1 MGNEYGIQTYLDFGE
16 DFKEEL
22 DSTYSQKITRPQY
35 TPKMD
40 QAPDVFMLIDRQRTS
55 QLIGEIEASNV
66 TDEEKKFLKYA
77 AMRHLTFNYALI
89 AEYYCHAT
97 PEMQR
102 LMEKS
107 ALVILD
113 MNDAI
118 AQGYVRLSENIKT
131 IMENSGEHAKSRDGE

>member
-1 MGNEYGIQTYLDFGE
+1 MAEEYYKQTYLDFGE

-22 DSTYSQKITRPQY
+22 DQTYSQKITRPQY
-35 TPKMD
+35 IPKME
-40 QAPDVFMLIDRQRTS
+40 QAPDVYMLIDKTKTAA
-55 QLIGEIEASNV
+55 LIQEVESSNV
-66 TDEEKKFLKYA
+66 SDKEKKFLKYA
-77 AMRHLTFNYALI
+77 AMRHLTFNYSLI

-118 AQGYVRLSENIKT
+118 ALGYVQLSENIKK
-131 IMENSGEHAKSRDGE
+131 IMEESGEPANERD

>member
-1 MGNEYGIQTYLDFGE
+1 MAEDYYKQTYLDFGE

-22 DSTYSQKITRPQY
+22 DQTYSQKITRPQY
-35 TPKMD
+35 IPKMNH
-40 QAPDVFMLIDRQRTS
+40 APDVFTLIDKTKTA
-55 QLIGEIEASNV
+55 QLIQEIDESNV
-66 TDEEKKFLKYA
+66 STEEKKFLKFA
-77 AMRHLTFNYALI
+77 AMRHLTFNYSLI
-89 AEYYCHAT
+89 AEYYCHAN

-118 AQGYVRLSENIKT
+118 ALGYVQLSENIKK
-131 IMENSGEHAKSRDGE
+131 IMEESGEPANERD

>member
-1 MGNEYGIQTYLDFGE
+1 MAEEYYKQTYLDFGE

-22 DSTYSQKITRPQY
+22 DQTYSQKITRPQY
-35 TPKMD
+35 IPKME
-40 QAPDVFMLIDRQRTS
+40 QAPDVFMLIDKTKTLHLLQ
-55 QLIGEIEASNV
+55 EIDSSNV
-66 TDEEKKFLKYA
+66 TAEEKKFLKFA
-77 AMRHLTFNYALI
+77 AMRHLTFNYSLI

-118 AQGYVRLSENIKT
+118 ALGYVQLSENIKK
-131 IMENSGEHAKSRDGE
+131 IMEESGEPANERD

>member
-1 MGNEYGIQTYLDFGE
+1 MEKQIYLDFGDE
-16 DFKEEL
+16 FKEEL
-22 DSTYSQKITRPQY
+22 DQTYSQKITRPQY

-40 QAPDVFMLIDRQRTS
+40 HAPDVYMLVDRTKTS
-55 QLIGEIEASNV
+55 QLLNEIEQSNV
-66 TDEEKKFLKYA
+66 TDEEKKFLKFA
-77 AMRHLTFNYALI
+77 AMRHLTFNYSLI

-113 MNDAI
+113 MDDAI
-118 AQGYVRLSENIKT
+118 ANGYVILSENIKK
-131 IMENSGEHAKSRDGE
+131 IMENSGEPANERD

>member
-1 MGNEYGIQTYLDFGE
+1 MAEEYYKQTYLDFGN

-22 DSTYSQKITRPQY
+22 DQTYSQKITRPQY
-35 TPKMD
+35 IPKMNHV
-40 QAPDVFMLIDRQRTS
+40 PEIFTLIDKTKTA
-55 QLIGEIEASNV
+55 QLIQEIDESNV
-66 TDEEKKFLKYA
+66 SREEKKFLKFA
-77 AMRHLTFNYALI
+77 AMRHLTFNYSLI
-89 AEYYCHAT
+89 AEYYCHAN

-118 AQGYVRLSENIKT
+118 ALGYVQLSENIKK
-131 IMENSGEHAKSRDGE
+131 IMEESGEPANERD